1 MAVIEENILEDRL
14 RFAFPAGALSSKYD
28 EWSHYRNQFNAAFG
42 GTKAVDIVYAAT
54 STAWLIEVKDY
65 RLHQRTKTLDL
76 ADEIALKVRDTLAG
90 LVSASVLANAPDER
104 RLAHAMLKKQQWR
117 VVLHLEI
124 PASQSRL
131 RPRAIEPDKV
141 LIKLKAL
148 VKAIDPHPAVVSKNS
163 LKPGMDW
170 VVTG

>member
-1 MAVIEENILEDRL
+1 MPVIDQNIREDRL
-14 RFAFPAGALSSKYD
+14 TFSFPDGALSSKYD

-42 GTKAVDIVYAAT
+42 GTKAVDIVYA
-54 STAWLIEVKDY
+54 SSQTAWLIEVKDY
-65 RLHQRTKTLDL
+65 RLHQRTKPQDL
-76 ADEIALKVRDTLAG
+76 AEEIGFKVRDTMAG
-90 LVSASVLANAPDER
+90 LISAGAFANDADEKR
-104 RLAHAMLKKQQWR
+104 VAHAMLKKRQWR

-124 PASQSRL
+124 PARQSRL